1 MKKHFLIKGGIKMAE
16 ISAINNFKKYN
27 SKSGRSSIKNVV
39 REAFRELE
47 KFKNN
52 VNQELTQFNKI
63 LVKDLSVLE
72 RQYYDTEVDSRSRD
86 VISIVSQVQTGNFEA
101 RNGVDLTYMLSLEK
115 WEQYYKENLE
125 FLNDKFGKNAH
136 CVYAV
141 IHFDESTPHMQ
152 SMWTFSEENNQKDEY
167 TVSDINTAK
176 VKSALTSAFLRR
188 NKELGLIAGTDEYKK
203 AFEEFKV
210 QEKPKIIE
218 RQLAKMN
225 KNKSDK
231 KFKFES
237 GTSPFT
243 KDFYRTFNEEFVND
257 FMVTNPSINELK
269 NKVKVFSNEGAEVV
283 VRRTKKVNSSEDLDR
298 TKFAMEKE
306 KKDLENKIGSNDYS
320 KNEFMKYME
329 ILSKREI
336 IDRKKK
342 ISKEDFLN
350 EFKNYETD
358 FKVRKSNKG
367 ITDFKRIFDIKKIIK
382 DKLNQRQNN
391 KNFKKNLKKEIKL
404 FDEIF
409 KNVDFEAINKKI
421 EDYSKAEKVE
431 ELIKNRDNLYFEIK
445 TLETEESNL
454 KSSIN
459 FLEKEK
465 NSKNNEI
472 RNLDEQIWEKKIEAE
487 KPYVVSERRKQE
499 LINEA
504 LNEARKRG
512 NTLMRNIKKDVEKE
526 EAKNNAIKQDI
537 LDKRLQMEPELQ
549 EINNKR
555 RQLNDIYVDLEEKKR
570 RRKAEL
576 EKLAQ
581 PIIQKEVD
589 DLVREHLRYYEV
601 TDKDIL
607 NFKANNKSEYDKLF
621 GEAETRADEKIKGGY
636 IRRKYDAGNK
646 FINQMTNL
654 LHEDSNGK
662 FSLLEIEKTVIAAIE
677 KLPDNTYG
685 WWNDFKINLDIELE
699 NTVRERKAVHNQNK
713 SKSQYHR
720 SR

>member
-1 MKKHFLIKGGIKMAE
+1 MAE
-16 ISAINNFKKYN
+16 ISALNNFKKYN
-27 SKSGRSSIKNVV
+27 SKSGRSNINNVV
-39 REAFRELE
+39 REAFRELG

-52 VNQELTQFNKI
+52 VNQKLTQFNKI

-72 RQYYDTEVDSRSRD
+72 RQYSDTEVDSRSRD
-86 VISIVSQVQTGNFEA
+86 VVSVVSQVQTGNFEA
-101 RNGVDLTYMLSLEK
+101 KNGVDLTYMLSLEK

-125 FLNDKFGKNAH
+125 FLSKKFDKDAR

-167 TVSDINTAK
+167 TVSDVNPAK
-176 VKSALTSAFLRR
+176 VKSALSSAFLRR
-188 NKELGLIAGTDEYKK
+188 NKKLGLTTGTEEYKK

-210 QEKPKIIE
+210 QQKPKIIE
-218 RQLAKMN
+218 RQLAKLN

-231 KFKFES
+231 KFKFEN

-257 FMVTNPSINELK
+257 FMLNNPVVNELK
-269 NKVKVFSNEGAEVV
+269 NKVKVFSNEGVEVV
-283 VRRTKKVNSSEDLDR
+283 VRRTEKVNSSEELDR

-306 KKDLENKIGSNDYS
+306 KKDLESKIGSNDYS
-320 KNEFMKYME
+320 KNEFMKYTE

-336 IDRKKK
+336 IDKKKK

-358 FKVRKSNKG
+358 FKTRKSNKE
-367 ITDFKRIFDIKKIIK
+367 ITDFKRIFNIKKIIK

-404 FDEIF
+404 FDEVF

-421 EDYSKAEKVE
+421 EDYSKGEKVE
-431 ELIKNRDNLYFEIK
+431 ELIKNRENLYFEIK
-445 TLETEESNL
+445 TLETEASNL

-459 FLEKEK
+459 FLEKEQ

-472 RNLDEQIWEKKIEAE
+472 RNLDEQIWEKRTEAE

-512 NTLMRNIKKDVEKE
+512 DTLMRNIKKDVEKE

-537 LDKRLQMEPELQ
+537 LNERLQMERELQ

-555 RQLNDIYVDLEEKKR
+555 RQLNDSYADLEEKKR
-570 RRKAEL
+570 RKKAEL

-621 GEAETRADEKIKGGY
+621 GEAQARADEKIKGAY
-636 IRRKYDAGNK
+636 IRRKHDAGKK
-646 FINQMTNL
+646 FIKQMTNM
-654 LHEDSNGK
+654 LHEYINVK
-662 FSLLEIEKTVIAAIE
+662 LSLLEIEKTVIAAIE
-677 KLPDNTYG
+677 NVPDNTYG
-685 WWNDFKINLDIELE
+685 WWDDFKNNLNIELE
-699 NTVRERKAVHNQNK
+699 NTVRERNAVHNR
-713 SKSQYHR
+713 SKNDFQYDR

>member
-1 MKKHFLIKGGIKMAE
+1 MAE

-27 SKSGRSSIKNVV
+27 SGSGRSSINNVV

-86 VISIVSQVQTGNFEA
+86 VVSVVSQVQTGNFEA

-167 TVSDINTAK
+167 TVSDVNPAK
-176 VKSALTSAFLRR
+176 VKSALSSAFLRR

-257 FMVTNPSINELK
+257 FMVKNPSINELK

-283 VRRTKKVNSSEDLDR
+283 VRRTEKVNSSEDLDR

-306 KKDLENKIGSNDYS
+306 KKDLESKIGSNDYS
-320 KNEFMKYME
+320 KNEFMKYTE

-350 EFKNYETD
+350 EFKNYEID
-358 FKVRKSNKG
+358 FKVRKSNKE
-367 ITDFKRIFDIKKIIK
+367 ITDFKRIFNIKKIIR

-404 FDEIF
+404 FDEVF
-409 KNVDFEAINKKI
+409 KNIDFEAINKKI
-421 EDYSKAEKVE
+421 EDYSKGEKVE
-431 ELIKNRDNLYFEIK
+431 ELIKNRENLYFEIK
-445 TLETEESNL
+445 TLETEASNL

-459 FLEKEK
+459 FLEKEQ

-472 RNLDEQIWEKKIEAE
+472 RNLDEQIWEKKMEAE
-487 KPYVVSERRKQE
+487 KPYVVSERRKQK

-512 NTLMRNIKKDVEKE
+512 DTLMRNIKKDVEKE

-537 LDKRLQMEPELQ
+537 LDKRLQMERELQ

-555 RQLNDIYVDLEEKKR
+555 RQLNDNYANLEEKKR
-570 RRKAEL
+570 RKKAEL

-607 NFKANNKSEYDKLF
+607 NFKANNKFEYDKLF
-621 GEAETRADEKIKGGY
+621 GEAEARADEKIKGAY
-636 IRRKYDAGNK
+636 IRRKHDAGNK
-646 FINQMTNL
+646 FIKQMTNI

-677 KLPDNTYG
+677 NVPDSTYS
-685 WWNDFKINLDIELE
+685 WWNDFKNNLNIELE
-699 NTVRERKAVHNQNK
+699 NTVKDKNVVRNR
-713 SKSQYHR
+713 SSSQYDR
-720 SR
+720 SL

>member
-1 MKKHFLIKGGIKMAE
+1 MAE

-27 SKSGRSSIKNVV
+27 SGSGRSSINNVV
-39 REAFRELE
+39 REVFRELE

-86 VISIVSQVQTGNFEA
+86 VVSVVSQVQTGNFEA

-125 FLNDKFGKNAH
+125 FLNDKFGKNAR

-167 TVSDINTAK
+167 TVSDVNTAK

-257 FMVTNPSINELK
+257 FMVNNAAVNELK
-269 NKVKVFSNEGAEVV
+269 NKVKVFSNEGVEVV
-283 VRRTKKVNSSEDLDR
+283 VRRTEKVNSSEDLDR

-320 KNEFMKYME
+320 KNEFMKYIE

-358 FKVRKSNKG
+358 FKIRKSNKE
-367 ITDFKRIFDIKKIIK
+367 ITDFKRIFNIKKIIR

-404 FDEIF
+404 FDEVF

-421 EDYSKAEKVE
+421 EDYSKGEKVE

-445 TLETEESNL
+445 TLETKASNL

-459 FLEKEK
+459 FLEKEQI
-465 NSKNNEI
+465 NKNNEI
-472 RNLDEQIWEKKIEAE
+472 RNLDEQIWEKKMEAE
-487 KPYVVSERRKQE
+487 KPYVVSERRKEE

-512 NTLMRNIKKDVEKE
+512 DTLMRNIKKDVEKE

-537 LDKRLQMEPELQ
+537 LDKRLQMERELQ

-576 EKLAQ
+576 EKLAH

-621 GEAETRADEKIKGGY
+621 GEAQARADEKVKGAY
-636 IRRKYDAGNK
+636 IRRKHDAGKK
-646 FINQMTNL
+646 FIKQMTDM
-654 LHEDSNGK
+654 LHEDANGK

-677 KLPDNTYG
+677 NVPDNTYG
-685 WWNDFKINLDIELE
+685 WWDDFKNNLNIELE
-699 NTVRERKAVHNQNK
+699 NTVRERNAVHNR
-713 SKSQYHR
+713 SKNDFQYDR

>member
-1 MKKHFLIKGGIKMAE
+1 MAE

-27 SKSGRSSIKNVV
+27 SKSGRNSINNVV

-72 RQYYDTEVDSRSRD
+72 RQYYDTEVNSRSRD
-86 VISIVSQVQTGNFEA
+86 VVSVVSQVQTGNFEA

-125 FLNDKFGKNAH
+125 FLNKKFGKNAR

-141 IHFDESTPHMQ
+141 IHFDESTPHLQ
-152 SMWTFSEENNQKDEY
+152 SMWTFLEENNQKDEY
-167 TVSDINTAK
+167 TVSDVNPAK
-176 VKSALTSAFLRR
+176 VKSALSSAFLRR
-188 NKELGLIAGTDEYKK
+188 NRELGLVAGTDEYKK

-218 RQLAKMN
+218 RQLAKLN

-257 FMVTNPSINELK
+257 FMVNNAAVNELK
-269 NKVKVFSNEGAEVV
+269 NKIKVFSNEGVEVV
-283 VRRTKKVNSSEDLDR
+283 VRRTEKVNSSEELDK
-298 TKFAMEKE
+298 TKFVMEKE
-306 KKDLENKIGSNDYS
+306 KKELENKIGSNDYS

-358 FKVRKSNKG
+358 FKARKSNKG
-367 ITDFKRIFDIKKIIK
+367 ITDFKRIFNIKKIIK

-391 KNFKKNLKKEIKL
+391 KNFKKNLKKEVKL
-404 FDEIF
+404 FDEVF
-409 KNVDFEAINKKI
+409 RDVDFEVINKKI
-421 EDYSKAEKVE
+421 EDYSKGEKVE
-431 ELIKNRDNLYFEIK
+431 ELIKNRENLYFEIK
-445 TLETEESNL
+445 TLETKASNL

-459 FLEKEK
+459 FLEKEQI
-465 NSKNNEI
+465 SKNNEI
-472 RNLDEQIWEKKIEAE
+472 HNLDEQIWKKKMEAE

-512 NTLMRNIKKDVEKE
+512 DTLMRNIKKDVEKE

-537 LDKRLQMEPELQ
+537 LDKRLQMERELQ

-555 RQLNDIYVDLEEKKR
+555 RQLNDNYANLEEKKR
-570 RRKAEL
+570 RKKAEL

-607 NFKANNKSEYDKLF
+607 NFKANNKFEYDKLF
-621 GEAETRADEKIKGGY
+621 GEAEARADEKIKGAY
-636 IRRKYDAGNK
+636 IRRKHDAGNK
-646 FINQMTNL
+646 FIKQMTNI

-677 KLPDNTYG
+677 NVPDSTYS
-685 WWNDFKINLDIELE
+685 WWNDFKNNLNIELE
-699 NTVRERKAVHNQNK
+699 NTVKDKNVVRNR
-713 SKSQYHR
+713 SSSQYDR
-720 SR
+720 SL

>member
-1 MKKHFLIKGGIKMAE
+1 M
-16 ISAINNFKKYN
+16 
-27 SKSGRSSIKNVV
+27 V
-39 REAFRELE
+39 
-47 KFKNN
+47 
-52 VNQELTQFNKI
+52 
-63 LVKDLSVLE
+63 SV
-72 RQYYDTEVDSRSRD
+72 
-86 VISIVSQVQTGNFEA
+86 VSQVQTGNFEA

-125 FLNDKFGKNAH
+125 FLNKKFGKNAR

-141 IHFDESTPHMQ
+141 IHFDESTPHLQ
-152 SMWTFSEENNQKDEY
+152 SMWTFLEENNQKDEY
-167 TVSDINTAK
+167 TVSDVNPAK
-176 VKSALTSAFLRR
+176 VKSALSSAFLRR
-188 NKELGLIAGTDEYKK
+188 NKELGLVAGTDEYKK

-218 RQLAKMN
+218 RQLAKLN

-257 FMVTNPSINELK
+257 FMVNNAAVNELK
-269 NKVKVFSNEGAEVV
+269 NKIKVFSNEGVEVV
-283 VRRTKKVNSSEDLDR
+283 VRRTEKVNSSEELDR
-298 TKFAMEKE
+298 TKFVMEK
-306 KKDLENKIGSNDYS
+306 KKKELENKIGSNDYS

-336 IDRKKK
+336 IDKKKK

-358 FKVRKSNKG
+358 FKVRKSNKE
-367 ITDFKRIFDIKKIIK
+367 ITDFKRIFNIKKIIK
-382 DKLNQRQNN
+382 DKLNQKQNN

-404 FDEIF
+404 FDEVF

-421 EDYSKAEKVE
+421 EDYSKGEKVE
-431 ELIKNRDNLYFEIK
+431 ELIKNRENLYFEIK
-445 TLETEESNL
+445 TLETKTSNL

-459 FLEKEK
+459 FLEKEQI
-465 NSKNNEI
+465 SKNNEI
-472 RNLDEQIWEKKIEAE
+472 RNLDEQILEKKKEAE
-487 KPYVVSERRKQE
+487 KPYLVSERRKQE

-512 NTLMRNIKKDVEKE
+512 DTLMRNIKKDVEKE

-537 LDKRLQMEPELQ
+537 LDKRLQMEREQQEL
-549 EINNKR
+549 NNR
-555 RQLNDIYVDLEEKKR
+555 LRQLNDSYADLEEKKR

-581 PIIQKEVD
+581 PVVQQEVD

-621 GEAETRADEKIKGGY
+621 GEAQARADEKIKRAY

-646 FINQMTNL
+646 FIKQMTKI
-654 LHEDSNGK
+654 LHEDFNGK

-677 KLPDNTYG
+677 NVPDSTYS
-685 WWNDFKINLDIELE
+685 WWNDFKNNLNIELE
-699 NTVRERKAVHNQNK
+699 NTVKDKNVVRNRSN
-713 SKSQYHR
+713 SQYDR
-720 SR
+720 SL

>member
-1 MKKHFLIKGGIKMAE
+1 MAE

-27 SKSGRSSIKNVV
+27 SKSGRSSINNVV

-52 VNQELTQFNKI
+52 VNQKLTQFNKI

-72 RQYYDTEVDSRSRD
+72 QQYYDTEVDSRSRD
-86 VISIVSQVQTGNFEA
+86 VVSVVSQVQTGNFEA

-125 FLNDKFGKNAH
+125 FLNKKFGKNAR

-141 IHFDESTPHMQ
+141 IHFDESTPHLQ
-152 SMWTFSEENNQKDEY
+152 SMWTFLEENNQKDEY
-167 TVSDINTAK
+167 TVSDVNPAK
-176 VKSALTSAFLRR
+176 VKSALSSAFLRR
-188 NKELGLIAGTDEYKK
+188 NKELGLVAGTDEYKK

-218 RQLAKMN
+218 RQLAKLN

-257 FMVTNPSINELK
+257 FMVNNAAVNELK
-269 NKVKVFSNEGAEVV
+269 NKIKVFSNEGVEVV
-283 VRRTKKVNSSEDLDR
+283 VRRTEKVNSSEELDR

-306 KKDLENKIGSNDYS
+306 KKELESKIGSNDYS
-320 KNEFMKYME
+320 KNEFMKYIE

-336 IDRKKK
+336 IDKKKK

-358 FKVRKSNKG
+358 FKVRKSNKE
-367 ITDFKRIFDIKKIIK
+367 ITDFKRIFNIKKIIK
-382 DKLNQRQNN
+382 DKLNQKQNN

-404 FDEIF
+404 FDEVF

-421 EDYSKAEKVE
+421 EDYSKGEKVE
-431 ELIKNRDNLYFEIK
+431 ELIKNRENLYFEIK
-445 TLETEESNL
+445 TLETEASNL

-459 FLEKEK
+459 FLEKEQ

-472 RNLDEQIWEKKIEAE
+472 RNLDEQIWEKKMEAE

-512 NTLMRNIKKDVEKE
+512 DTLMRNIKKDVEKE

-537 LDKRLQMEPELQ
+537 LNKRLQLEQEQQEL
-549 EINNKR
+549 NNR
-555 RQLNDIYVDLEEKKR
+555 LRQLNDSYADLEKKKR
-570 RRKAEL
+570 HRKAEL
-576 EKLAQ
+576 EKLGQ
-581 PIIQKEVD
+581 PIIQKEVN

-621 GEAETRADEKIKGGY
+621 GEAEARADEKIKGAY
-636 IRRKYDAGNK
+636 IRRKHNAGNK
-646 FINQMTNL
+646 FIKQMTNI

-662 FSLLEIEKTVIAAIE
+662 FSLLEIEKAVIAAIE
-677 KLPDNTYG
+677 NVPDNTYG
-685 WWNDFKINLDIELE
+685 WWDDFKNNLNIELE
-699 NTVRERKAVHNQNK
+699 NTIKDRNITRNRTN
-713 SKSQYHR
+713 SQYGR
-720 SR
+720 RL

>member
-1 MKKHFLIKGGIKMAE
+1 MVKMAE
-16 ISAINNFKKYN
+16 ISALNNFKKYN
-27 SKSGRSSIKNVV
+27 SKSGRSNINNVV

-52 VNQELTQFNKI
+52 VNQKLTQFNKI

-72 RQYYDTEVDSRSRD
+72 RQYSDTEVDSRSRD
-86 VISIVSQVQTGNFEA
+86 VVSVVSQVQTGNFEA
-101 RNGVDLTYMLSLEK
+101 KNGVDLTYMLSLEK

-125 FLNDKFGKNAH
+125 FLSKKFDKNTR

-167 TVSDINTAK
+167 TVSDVNPAK
-176 VKSALTSAFLRR
+176 VKSALSSAFLRR
-188 NKELGLIAGTDEYKK
+188 NKKLGLTAGTDEYKK

-210 QEKPKIIE
+210 QQKPKIIE
-218 RQLAKMN
+218 RQLAKLN

-231 KFKFES
+231 KFKFEN

-257 FMVTNPSINELK
+257 FMLNNPVVNELK
-269 NKVKVFSNEGAEVV
+269 NKVKVFSNEGVEVV
-283 VRRTKKVNSSEDLDR
+283 VRRTEKVNSSEELDR

-306 KKDLENKIGSNDYS
+306 KKDLESKIGSNDYS

-336 IDRKKK
+336 IDKKKK

-358 FKVRKSNKG
+358 FKTRKSNKE
-367 ITDFKRIFDIKKIIK
+367 ITDFKRIFNIKKIIK

-421 EDYSKAEKVE
+421 EDYSKGEKIE
-431 ELIKNRDNLYFEIK
+431 ELIKNRENLYFEIK

-459 FLEKEK
+459 FLEKEQ

-472 RNLDEQIWEKKIEAE
+472 RNLDEQIWEKKMEAE

-512 NTLMRNIKKDVEKE
+512 DTLMRNIKRDVEKE
-526 EAKNNAIKQDI
+526 ETKNNAIKQDI
-537 LDKRLQMEPELQ
+537 LDKRLQMERELQ

-555 RQLNDIYVDLEEKKR
+555 RQLNDSYADLEEKKR

-621 GEAETRADEKIKGGY
+621 GETQARADEKIKGAY
-636 IRRKYDAGNK
+636 IRRKHDAGKK
-646 FINQMTNL
+646 FIKQMTNM
-654 LHEDSNGK
+654 LHEDTNVK
-662 FSLLEIEKTVIAAIE
+662 LSLLEIEKTVIAAIE
-677 KLPDNTYG
+677 NVPNSTYS
-685 WWNDFKINLDIELE
+685 WWNDFKNNLNIELE
-699 NTVRERKAVHNQNK
+699 NTVKDKNVVRNR
-713 SKSQYHR
+713 SSSQYDR
-720 SR
+720 S

>member
-1 MKKHFLIKGGIKMAE
+1 MAE

-27 SKSGRSSIKNVV
+27 SGSGRSSINNVV

-52 VNQELTQFNKI
+52 VNQDLTQFNKI
-63 LVKDLSVLE
+63 LVKDLSILE
-72 RQYYDTEVDSRSRD
+72 QQYFDTEVDSRSKD
-86 VISIVSQVQTGNFEA
+86 VVSVVSQVQTGNFEA
-101 RNGVDLTYMLSLEK
+101 RNGVDLTYMISLEK

-125 FLNDKFGKNAH
+125 FLNKKFGKNVH
-136 CVYAV
+136 CAYAI

-152 SMWTFSEENNQKDEY
+152 SMWTFSEKNNQKDEY
-167 TVSDINTAK
+167 TINDVNPAK
-176 VKSALTSAFLRR
+176 VKSALSSAFLRR
-188 NKELGLIAGTDEYKK
+188 NKELGLAAGTDEYKK

-218 RQLAKMN
+218 RQLAKLN

-257 FMVTNPSINELK
+257 FMVNNAAVNELK
-269 NKVKVFSNEGAEVV
+269 NKVKIFSNEGVEVV
-283 VRRTKKVNSSEDLDR
+283 VRRTEKVNSSEDLDR

-306 KKDLENKIGSNDYS
+306 KKELESKIGSNDYS
-320 KNEFMKYME
+320 KNEFMKYTE

-336 IDRKKK
+336 IDKKKK

-358 FKVRKSNKG
+358 FKVRKSNKE
-367 ITDFKRIFDIKKIIK
+367 ITDFKRIFNIKKIIK
-382 DKLNQRQNN
+382 DKLSQRQNN
-391 KNFKKNLKKEIKL
+391 KNFKKNLKKEVKL
-404 FDEIF
+404 FDEVF
-409 KNVDFEAINKKI
+409 KGVDFEAINKKI
-421 EDYSKAEKVE
+421 EDYSKGEKVE
-431 ELIKNRDNLYFEIK
+431 ELIKNRENLYFEIK
-445 TLETEESNL
+445 TLETETSNL

-459 FLEKEK
+459 FLKKEQI
-465 NSKNNEI
+465 SKNNEI
-472 RNLDEQIWEKKIEAE
+472 RNLDEQIWEKKMEAE

-499 LINEA
+499 LVNEA

-512 NTLMRNIKKDVEKE
+512 DTLMRNIMKDVKKEK
-526 EAKNNAIKQDI
+526 AKNNALKQDI
-537 LDKRLQMEPELQ
+537 LNKRLQLEREQQEL
-549 EINNKR
+549 NNR
-555 RQLNDIYVDLEEKKR
+555 LRQLNDSYADLEEKKR

-581 PIIQKEVD
+581 PAIQKEVN

-607 NFKANNKSEYDKLF
+607 NFKAKNKSEYDKLF
-621 GEAETRADEKIKGGY
+621 GEAEARADEKIKGGY

-662 FSLLEIEKTVIAAIE
+662 FSLLEIEKTVIVAIE
-677 KLPDNTYG
+677 KVPDNTYG
-685 WWNDFKINLDIELE
+685 WWDDFKNNLNIELE
-699 NTVRERKAVHNQNK
+699 NTVKDRNVVRNR
-713 SKSQYHR
+713 SSSQYDR
-720 SR
+720 SL

>member
-1 MKKHFLIKGGIKMAE
+1 MAE

-27 SKSGRSSIKNVV
+27 SGSGGSSINNVV
-39 REAFRELE
+39 KEAFRELE

-86 VISIVSQVQTGNFEA
+86 VVSVVSQVQTGNFEA

-125 FLNDKFGKNAH
+125 FLNDKFGKNAR

-167 TVSDINTAK
+167 TVSDVNTAK

-218 RQLAKMN
+218 RQLAKLN

-257 FMVTNPSINELK
+257 FMVKNPSINELK
-269 NKVKVFSNEGAEVV
+269 NKVKVFSNEDAEVV
-283 VRRTKKVNSSEDLDR
+283 VRRTEKVNSSEDLDR

-306 KKDLENKIGSNDYS
+306 KKDLENKIGNNDYS

-336 IDRKKK
+336 IDKKKK

-358 FKVRKSNKG
+358 FKVRKGNQE
-367 ITDFKRIFDIKKIIK
+367 ITDFKRIFNIKKIIK

-404 FDEIF
+404 FDEVF

-421 EDYSKAEKVE
+421 EDYSKGEKVE
-431 ELIKNRDNLYFEIK
+431 ELIKNRENLYFEIK
-445 TLETEESNL
+445 ALETKTSNL

-459 FLEKEK
+459 FLEKEQI
-465 NSKNNEI
+465 SKNNEI
-472 RNLDEQIWEKKIEAE
+472 RNLDEQISEKKKEAE
-487 KPYVVSERRKQE
+487 KPYLVSERRKQE

-512 NTLMRNIKKDVEKE
+512 DTLMRNIKKDVEKE

-537 LDKRLQMEPELQ
+537 LDKRLQMEREQQEL
-549 EINNKR
+549 NNR
-555 RQLNDIYVDLEEKKR
+555 LRQLNESYADLEEKKR

-581 PIIQKEVD
+581 PVVQKEVD

-607 NFKANNKSEYDKLF
+607 NFKA
-621 GEAETRADEKIKGGY
+621 
-636 IRRKYDAGNK
+636 
-646 FINQMTNL
+646 
-654 LHEDSNGK
+654 
-662 FSLLEIEKTVIAAIE
+662 
-677 KLPDNTYG
+677 
-685 WWNDFKINLDIELE
+685 
-699 NTVRERKAVHNQNK
+699 
-713 SKSQYHR
+713 
-720 SR
+720 

>member
-1 MKKHFLIKGGIKMAE
+1 MAE

-27 SKSGRSSIKNVV
+27 SKSGRSSINNVV
-39 REAFRELE
+39 KEAFRELE

-72 RQYYDTEVDSRSRD
+72 QQYYDTEVDSRSRD
-86 VISIVSQVQTGNFEA
+86 VVSVVSQVQTGNFEA

-125 FLNDKFGKNAH
+125 FLNKKFGKNAR

-141 IHFDESTPHMQ
+141 IHFDESTPHLQ

-167 TVSDINTAK
+167 TVSDVNPAK
-176 VKSALTSAFLRR
+176 VKSALSSAFLRR
-188 NKELGLIAGTDEYKK
+188 NKELGLVAGTDEYKK

-237 GTSPFT
+237 GTSQFT

-257 FMVTNPSINELK
+257 FMVKNPSINELK

-283 VRRTKKVNSSEDLDR
+283 VRRTEKLNSSEDLDR
-298 TKFAMEKE
+298 TKFVMEKE

-336 IDRKKK
+336 IDKKKK

-358 FKVRKSNKG
+358 FKVRKSNKE
-367 ITDFKRIFDIKKIIK
+367 ITDFKRIFNIKKIIK

-404 FDEIF
+404 FDEVF

-421 EDYSKAEKVE
+421 EDYSKGEKVE
-431 ELIKNRDNLYFEIK
+431 ELIKNRENLYFEIK
-445 TLETEESNL
+445 TLETKTSNL

-459 FLEKEK
+459 FLEKEQI
-465 NSKNNEI
+465 SKNNEI
-472 RNLDEQIWEKKIEAE
+472 RNLDEQISEKKKEAE
-487 KPYVVSERRKQE
+487 KPYLVSEMRKQE

-512 NTLMRNIKKDVEKE
+512 DTLMRNIKKDIEKE

-537 LDKRLQMEPELQ
+537 LDKRLQMEREQQEL
-549 EINNKR
+549 NNSL
-555 RQLNDIYVDLEEKKR
+555 RQLNESYADLEEKKR

-581 PIIQKEVD
+581 PVVQKEVD
-589 DLVREHLRYYEV
+589 NLVREHLRYYEV

-621 GEAETRADEKIKGGY
+621 GEAQARADEKIKGAY
-636 IRRKYDAGNK
+636 IRRKHDAGNK
-646 FINQMTNL
+646 FIKQMTNI

-677 KLPDNTYG
+677 NVPNSTYS
-685 WWNDFKINLDIELE
+685 WWNDFKNNLNIELE
-699 NTVRERKAVHNQNK
+699 KTVKDKNVVRNR
-713 SKSQYHR
+713 SSSQYDR
-720 SR
+720 SL

>member
-27 SKSGRSSIKNVV
+27 FKSGRSSINNVV

-86 VISIVSQVQTGNFEA
+86 VVSVVSQVQTGNFEA

-125 FLNDKFGKNAH
+125 FLNKKFCKNAR

-141 IHFDESTPHMQ
+141 IHFDESTPHLQ

-167 TVSDINTAK
+167 TVSDVNTAK

-231 KFKFES
+231 KFKFEN
-237 GTSPFT
+237 GTSPFS

-257 FMVTNPSINELK
+257 FMVKNPSINELK
-269 NKVKVFSNEGAEVV
+269 NKVKVFSNEGAEIV
-283 VRRTKKVNSSEDLDR
+283 VRRTEKVNSSEDLDR

-320 KNEFMKYME
+320 KNKFMKYME

-358 FKVRKSNKG
+358 FKVRKSNKE
-367 ITDFKRIFDIKKIIK
+367 ITDFKRIFNIKKIIK

-404 FDEIF
+404 FDEVF

-421 EDYSKAEKVE
+421 EDYSKGEKVE
-431 ELIKNRDNLYFEIK
+431 ELIKNRENLYFEIK
-445 TLETEESNL
+445 TLETKTSNL

-459 FLEKEK
+459 FLEKEQ

-472 RNLDEQIWEKKIEAE
+472 RNLDEQIREKKIEAE
-487 KPYVVSERRKQE
+487 KPYVVSEIRKQE

-512 NTLMRNIKKDVEKE
+512 DTLMRNIKKDVEKE

-537 LDKRLQMEPELQ
+537 LDKRLQMEREQQELS
-549 EINNKR
+549 NR
-555 RQLNDIYVDLEEKKR
+555 LRQLNDSYADLEEKKR
-570 RRKAEL
+570 RRKSEL

-581 PIIQKEVD
+581 PVVQKEVD
-589 DLVREHLRYYEV
+589 DLVREYLRYYEV

-607 NFKANNKSEYDKLF
+607 NFKANNKFEYDKLF
-621 GEAETRADEKIKGGY
+621 GEAEARAYEKIKGVY
-636 IRRKYDAGNK
+636 IRRKHDAGNK
-646 FINQMTNL
+646 FIKQMTNI

-677 KLPDNTYG
+677 NVPDSSYS
-685 WWNDFKINLDIELE
+685 WWNDFKNNLNIELE
-699 NTVRERKAVHNQNK
+699 NTVKDRNITRNRTN
-713 SKSQYHR
+713 SQYGR
-720 SR
+720 RL

>member
-1 MKKHFLIKGGIKMAE
+1 MAE
-16 ISAINNFKKYN
+16 ISALNNFKKYN
-27 SKSGRSSIKNVV
+27 SKSGRSNINNVV

-52 VNQELTQFNKI
+52 VNQKLTQFNKI

-72 RQYYDTEVDSRSRD
+72 RQYSDTEVDSRSRD
-86 VISIVSQVQTGNFEA
+86 VISVVSQVQTGNFEA
-101 RNGVDLTYMLSLEK
+101 KNGVDLTYMLSLEK

-125 FLNDKFGKNAH
+125 FLSKKFDKNAR

-152 SMWTFSEENNQKDEY
+152 SMWTFSEENNQKDEH
-167 TVSDINTAK
+167 TVSDVNPAK
-176 VKSALTSAFLRR
+176 VKSALSSAFLRR
-188 NKELGLIAGTDEYKK
+188 NKELGLTAGTDEYKK

-210 QEKPKIIE
+210 QQKPKIIE
-218 RQLAKMN
+218 RQLAKLN

-231 KFKFES
+231 KFKFEN

-243 KDFYRTFNEEFVND
+243 KDFYRTFNEEFVNY
-257 FMVTNPSINELK
+257 FMLNNPVVNELK
-269 NKVKVFSNEGAEVV
+269 NKVKVFSNEGVEVV
-283 VRRTKKVNSSEDLDR
+283 VRRTEKVNSSEELDR

-306 KKDLENKIGSNDYS
+306 KKDLESKIGSNDYS

-336 IDRKKK
+336 IDKKKK

-358 FKVRKSNKG
+358 FKTRKSNKE
-367 ITDFKRIFDIKKIIK
+367 ITDFKRIFNIKKIIK

-421 EDYSKAEKVE
+421 EDYSKGEKVE
-431 ELIKNRDNLYFEIK
+431 ELIKNRENLYFEIK
-445 TLETEESNL
+445 TLETEASNL

-459 FLEKEK
+459 FLEKEQ

-472 RNLDEQIWEKKIEAE
+472 RNLDEQIWEKRTEAE

-512 NTLMRNIKKDVEKE
+512 ETLMRNIMKDVEKE
-526 EAKNNAIKQDI
+526 KSKNNFLKQDI
-537 LDKRLQMEPELQ
+537 L
-549 EINNKR
+549 NKR
-555 RQLNDIYVDLEEKKR
+555 IQLEQEQQELNNRLRQLNDSYADLEKKKR
-570 RRKAEL
+570 HRKAEL
-576 EKLAQ
+576 EKLGQ
-581 PIIQKEVD
+581 PIIQKEVN

-621 GEAETRADEKIKGGY
+621 EEAEAKAYEKIKEAY
-636 IRRKYDAGNK
+636 IRRKHDAGNK
-646 FINQMTNL
+646 FIKQMTNI

-662 FSLLEIEKTVIAAIE
+662 FSILEIEKTVIAAIE
-677 KLPDNTYG
+677 NVPDSTYS
-685 WWNDFKINLDIELE
+685 WWNDFKNNLNIELKK
-699 NTVRERKAVHNQNK
+699 TVKDKNVVRNR
-713 SKSQYHR
+713 SSSQYDR
-720 SR
+720 SL

>member
-1 MKKHFLIKGGIKMAE
+1 MAE

-27 SKSGRSSIKNVV
+27 SGSGRSSINNVV

-86 VISIVSQVQTGNFEA
+86 VVSVVSQVQTGNFEA

-125 FLNDKFGKNAH
+125 FLSKKFGKNAR

-152 SMWTFSEENNQKDEY
+152 SMWTFSEENNKKDEY
-167 TVSDINTAK
+167 TVSDVNPAK
-176 VKSALTSAFLRR
+176 VKSALSSAFLRR
-188 NKELGLIAGTDEYKK
+188 NKELGLVAGTDEYKK

-218 RQLAKMN
+218 RQLAKLN

-257 FMVTNPSINELK
+257 FMVNNAAVNELK
-269 NKVKVFSNEGAEVV
+269 NKVKVFSNEDVEVV
-283 VRRTKKVNSSEDLDR
+283 VKRTEKINSSEDLDR

-306 KKDLENKIGSNDYS
+306 KKDLESKIGSNAYS

-358 FKVRKSNKG
+358 FKLRKSNQG
-367 ITDFKRIFDIKKIIK
+367 ITDFKRIFNIKKIIR

-404 FDEIF
+404 FDEVF

-421 EDYSKAEKVE
+421 EDYSKGEKVE
-431 ELIKNRDNLYFEIK
+431 ELIKNRENLYFEIK
-445 TLETEESNL
+445 TLETKASNL

-459 FLEKEK
+459 FLEKEQI
-465 NSKNNEI
+465 SKNNEI
-472 RNLDEQIWEKKIEAE
+472 RNLDDQIWEKKIEAE

-512 NTLMRNIKKDVEKE
+512 DTLMRNIKKDVEKE

-537 LDKRLQMEPELQ
+537 LDKRLQMERELQ

-555 RQLNDIYVDLEEKKR
+555 RQLNDSYADLEEKKR
-570 RRKAEL
+570 RKKAEL

-607 NFKANNKSEYDKLF
+607 NFKANNRTEYDKLF
-621 GEAETRADEKIKGGY
+621 GEAQARSDEKIKGAY
-636 IRRKYDAGNK
+636 IRRKHDAGNK
-646 FINQMTNL
+646 FIKQMTNM
-654 LHEDSNGK
+654 LHEDANGK

-677 KLPDNTYG
+677 NVPDSTYS
-685 WWNDFKINLDIELE
+685 WWNDFKNNLNIELE
-699 NTVRERKAVHNQNK
+699 NTVKDKNVVRN
-713 SKSQYHR
+713 R
-720 SR
+720 SSS

>member
-1 MKKHFLIKGGIKMAE
+1 MAE
-16 ISAINNFKKYN
+16 ISALNNFKKYN
-27 SKSGRSSIKNVV
+27 SKSGRSNINNVV

-52 VNQELTQFNKI
+52 VNQKLTQFNKI

-72 RQYYDTEVDSRSRD
+72 RQYSDTEVDSRSRD
-86 VISIVSQVQTGNFEA
+86 VVSVVSQVQTGNFEA
-101 RNGVDLTYMLSLEK
+101 KNGVDLTYMLSLEK

-125 FLNDKFGKNAH
+125 FLSKKFDKNAR

-167 TVSDINTAK
+167 TVSDVNPAK
-176 VKSALTSAFLRR
+176 VKSALSSAFLRR
-188 NKELGLIAGTDEYKK
+188 NKELGLTAGTDEYKK

-210 QEKPKIIE
+210 QQKPKIIE
-218 RQLAKMN
+218 RQLAKLN

-231 KFKFES
+231 KFKFEN

-257 FMVTNPSINELK
+257 FMLNNPVVNELK
-269 NKVKVFSNEGAEVV
+269 NKVKVFSNEGVEVV
-283 VRRTKKVNSSEDLDR
+283 VRRTEKVNSSEELDR

-306 KKDLENKIGSNDYS
+306 KKDLESKIGSNDYS
-320 KNEFMKYME
+320 KNEFMKYTE

-358 FKVRKSNKG
+358 FKTRKSNKE
-367 ITDFKRIFDIKKIIK
+367 ITDFKRIFNIKKIIK
-382 DKLNQRQNN
+382 DKLNQRHNN

-421 EDYSKAEKVE
+421 EDYSKGEKVE
-431 ELIKNRDNLYFEIK
+431 ELIKNRENLYFEIK
-445 TLETEESNL
+445 TLETEASNL

-459 FLEKEK
+459 FLEKEQ

-472 RNLDEQIWEKKIEAE
+472 RNLDEQIWEKRTEAE

-512 NTLMRNIKKDVEKE
+512 ETLMRNIMKDVEKE
-526 EAKNNAIKQDI
+526 KSKNNSLKQDI
-537 LDKRLQMEPELQ
+537 LNKRLQLEQEQQEL
-549 EINNKR
+549 NNR
-555 RQLNDIYVDLEEKKR
+555 LRQLNDSYADLEKKKR
-570 RRKAEL
+570 HRKAEL
-576 EKLAQ
+576 EKLGQ
-581 PIIQKEVD
+581 PIIQKEVN

-621 GEAETRADEKIKGGY
+621 GEAEARADEKIKGAY
-636 IRRKYDAGNK
+636 IRRKHNAGNK
-646 FINQMTNL
+646 FIKQMTNL
-654 LHEDSNGK
+654 LHKDSNGK
-662 FSLLEIEKTVIAAIE
+662 FSLLEIEKIVIAAIE
-677 KLPDNTYG
+677 KMPDNTYG
-685 WWNDFKINLDIELE
+685 WWNDFKNNLNIEME
-699 NTVRERKAVHNQNK
+699 KTVKDNNVVRNR
-713 SKSQYHR
+713 SSSQYDR
-720 SR
+720 SL

>member
-1 MKKHFLIKGGIKMAE
+1 MAE

-27 SKSGRSSIKNVV
+27 SKSGRSSINNVV

-52 VNQELTQFNKI
+52 VNQELTKFNKI

-86 VISIVSQVQTGNFEA
+86 VVSVVSQVQTGNFEA

-115 WEQYYKENLE
+115 WEQYYKENFE
-125 FLNDKFGKNAH
+125 FLSKKFDKNAR

-167 TVSDINTAK
+167 TVSDVNPAK
-176 VKSALTSAFLRR
+176 VKSALSSAFLRR
-188 NKELGLIAGTDEYKK
+188 NKKLGLTAGTDEYKK

-210 QEKPKIIE
+210 QQKPKIIE
-218 RQLAKMN
+218 RQLAKLN

-231 KFKFES
+231 KFKFEN

-257 FMVTNPSINELK
+257 FMLNNPVVNELK
-269 NKVKVFSNEGAEVV
+269 NKVKVFSNEGVEVV
-283 VRRTKKVNSSEDLDR
+283 VRRTEKVNSSEDLDR
-298 TKFAMEKE
+298 TKFTMEKE
-306 KKDLENKIGSNDYS
+306 KKDLESKIGSNDYS
-320 KNEFMKYME
+320 KNEFMKYIE

-342 ISKEDFLN
+342 ISKKDFLN

-358 FKVRKSNKG
+358 FKVRKSNKE
-367 ITDFKRIFDIKKIIK
+367 ITDFKRIFNIKKIIR

-404 FDEIF
+404 FDEVF
-409 KNVDFEAINKKI
+409 KNVDFEVINKKI
-421 EDYSKAEKVE
+421 EDYSKGEKVE
-431 ELIKNRDNLYFEIK
+431 ELIKNRENLYFEIK
-445 TLETEESNL
+445 TLETKASNL

-459 FLEKEK
+459 FLETEQI
-465 NSKNNEI
+465 SKNNEI
-472 RNLDEQIWEKKIEAE
+472 RNLDEQIREKKIEAE
-487 KPYVVSERRKQE
+487 KPYVVSEIRKQE

-512 NTLMRNIKKDVEKE
+512 DTLMRNIKKDVEKE

-537 LDKRLQMEPELQ
+537 LDKKLQMEREQQEL
-549 EINNKR
+549 NNR
-555 RQLNDIYVDLEEKKR
+555 LRQLNDSYADLEEKKR

-581 PIIQKEVD
+581 PVVQKEVD
-589 DLVREHLRYYEV
+589 NLVREHLRYYEV

-607 NFKANNKSEYDKLF
+607 NFKSNNKFEYDKLF
-621 GEAETRADEKIKGGY
+621 GEAEAKAYEKIKEAY
-636 IRRKYDAGNK
+636 IRRKHDAGNK
-646 FINQMTNL
+646 FIKQMTNI

-662 FSLLEIEKTVIAAIE
+662 FSILEIEKTVIAAIE
-677 KLPDNTYG
+677 NVPDSTYS
-685 WWNDFKINLDIELE
+685 WWNDFKNNLNIELKK
-699 NTVRERKAVHNQNK
+699 TVKDKNVVRNR
-713 SKSQYHR
+713 SSSQYDR
-720 SR
+720 SL

>member
-27 SKSGRSSIKNVV
+27 SKSGRSSINNVV

-52 VNQELTQFNKI
+52 VNQKLTQFNKI

-72 RQYYDTEVDSRSRD
+72 QQYYDTEVDSRSRD
-86 VISIVSQVQTGNFEA
+86 VVSVVSQVQTGNFEA

-115 WEQYYKENLE
+115 WEQYYKENFE
-125 FLNDKFGKNAH
+125 FLNKKFGKNAR

-141 IHFDESTPHMQ
+141 IHFDESTPHLQ
-152 SMWTFSEENNQKDEY
+152 SMWTFSEKNNQKDEY
-167 TVSDINTAK
+167 AVSDVNPAK
-176 VKSALTSAFLRR
+176 VKSALSSAFLRR

-203 AFEEFKV
+203 AFEKFKV

-257 FMVTNPSINELK
+257 FMVNNAAVNELK
-269 NKVKVFSNEGAEVV
+269 NKIKVFSNEGVEVV
-283 VRRTKKVNSSEDLDR
+283 VRRTEKVNSSEELDR
-298 TKFAMEKE
+298 TKFVMEK
-306 KKDLENKIGSNDYS
+306 KKKELENKIGSNDYS

-336 IDRKKK
+336 IDKKKK

-358 FKVRKSNKG
+358 FKVRKSNKE
-367 ITDFKRIFDIKKIIK
+367 ITDFKRIFNIKKIIR

-404 FDEIF
+404 FDEVF

-421 EDYSKAEKVE
+421 EDYSKGEKVE
-431 ELIKNRDNLYFEIK
+431 ELIKNRENLYFEIK
-445 TLETEESNL
+445 TLETKASNL

-459 FLEKEK
+459 FLEKEQI
-465 NSKNNEI
+465 SKNNEI
-472 RNLDEQIWEKKIEAE
+472 RNLDEQILEKKKEAE
-487 KPYVVSERRKQE
+487 KPYLVSERRKQE

-512 NTLMRNIKKDVEKE
+512 DTLMRNIKKDVEKE

-537 LDKRLQMEPELQ
+537 LDKRLQMEREQQEL
-549 EINNKR
+549 NNR
-555 RQLNDIYVDLEEKKR
+555 LRQLNDSYADLEEKKR

-581 PIIQKEVD
+581 PVVQQEVD

-621 GEAETRADEKIKGGY
+621 GEAQARADEKIKGAY

-646 FINQMTNL
+646 FIKQMTKI
-654 LHEDSNGK
+654 LHEDFNGK

-677 KLPDNTYG
+677 NVPDSTYS
-685 WWNDFKINLDIELE
+685 WWNDFKNNLNIELE
-699 NTVRERKAVHNQNK
+699 NTVKDKNVVRNRSN
-713 SKSQYHR
+713 SQYDR
-720 SR
+720 SL

>member
-1 MKKHFLIKGGIKMAE
+1 MVKMAE
-16 ISAINNFKKYN
+16 ISALNNFKKYN
-27 SKSGRSSIKNVV
+27 SKSGRSNINNVV

-52 VNQELTQFNKI
+52 VNQKLTQFNKI

-72 RQYYDTEVDSRSRD
+72 RQYSDTEVDSRSRD
-86 VISIVSQVQTGNFEA
+86 VVSVVSQVQTGNFEA
-101 RNGVDLTYMLSLEK
+101 KNGVDLTYMLSLEK

-125 FLNDKFGKNAH
+125 FLSKKFDKNTR

-167 TVSDINTAK
+167 TVSDVNPAK
-176 VKSALTSAFLRR
+176 VKSALSSAFLRR
-188 NKELGLIAGTDEYKK
+188 NKKLGLTAGTDEYKK

-210 QEKPKIIE
+210 QQKPKIIE
-218 RQLAKMN
+218 RQLAKLN

-231 KFKFES
+231 KFKFEN
-237 GTSPFT
+237 GTSPFA

-257 FMVTNPSINELK
+257 FMLNNPVVNELK
-269 NKVKVFSNEGAEVV
+269 NKVKVFSNEGVEVV
-283 VRRTKKVNSSEDLDR
+283 VRRTEKVNSSEDLDR
-298 TKFAMEKE
+298 TKFTMEKE
-306 KKDLENKIGSNDYS
+306 KKDLESKIGSNDYS
-320 KNEFMKYME
+320 KNEFMKYIE

-342 ISKEDFLN
+342 ISKKDFLN

-358 FKVRKSNKG
+358 FKVRKSNKE
-367 ITDFKRIFDIKKIIK
+367 ITDFKRIFNIKKIIR

-404 FDEIF
+404 FDEVF
-409 KNVDFEAINKKI
+409 KNVDFEVINKKI
-421 EDYSKAEKVE
+421 EDYSKGEKVE
-431 ELIKNRDNLYFEIK
+431 ELIKNRENLYFEIK
-445 TLETEESNL
+445 TLETKASNL

-459 FLEKEK
+459 FLETEQI
-465 NSKNNEI
+465 SKNNEI
-472 RNLDEQIWEKKIEAE
+472 RNLDEQIREKKIEAE
-487 KPYVVSERRKQE
+487 KPYVVSEIRKQE

-512 NTLMRNIKKDVEKE
+512 DTLMRNIKKDVEKE

-537 LDKRLQMEPELQ
+537 LDKKLQMEREQQEL
-549 EINNKR
+549 NNR
-555 RQLNDIYVDLEEKKR
+555 LRQLNDSYADLEEKKR

-581 PIIQKEVD
+581 PVVQKEVD
-589 DLVREHLRYYEV
+589 NLVREHLRYYEV

-621 GEAETRADEKIKGGY
+621 GEAEARADEKIKGAY
-636 IRRKYDAGNK
+636 IRRKHNAGNK
-646 FINQMTNL
+646 FIKQMTNL
-654 LHEDSNGK
+654 LHKDSNGK

-677 KLPDNTYG
+677 NVPDNTYS
-685 WWNDFKINLDIELE
+685 WWNDFKNNLNIELE
-699 NTVRERKAVHNQNK
+699 KTVKDKNVVRNR
-713 SKSQYHR
+713 SSSQYDR
-720 SR
+720 NL

>member
-1 MKKHFLIKGGIKMAE
+1 MAE
-16 ISAINNFKKYN
+16 ISALNNFKKYN
-27 SKSGRSSIKNVV
+27 SKSGRSNINNVV

-52 VNQELTQFNKI
+52 VNQKLTQFNKI

-72 RQYYDTEVDSRSRD
+72 RQYSDTEVDSRSRD
-86 VISIVSQVQTGNFEA
+86 VVSVVSQEQTGNFEA
-101 RNGVDLTYMLSLEK
+101 KNGVDLTYMLSLEK

-125 FLNDKFGKNAH
+125 FLSKKFDKNAR
-136 CVYAV
+136 CIYAV

-167 TVSDINTAK
+167 TVSDVNPAK
-176 VKSALTSAFLRR
+176 VKSALSSAFLRR

-218 RQLAKMN
+218 KQLAKLN

-231 KFKFES
+231 KFKFEN

-257 FMVTNPSINELK
+257 FMLNNPVVNELK
-269 NKVKVFSNEGAEVV
+269 NKVKVFSNEGVEVV
-283 VRRTKKVNSSEDLDR
+283 VRRTEKVNSYEELDR

-306 KKDLENKIGSNDYS
+306 KKDLESKIGSNDYS
-320 KNEFMKYME
+320 KNEFMKYTE

-336 IDRKKK
+336 IDKKKK

-358 FKVRKSNKG
+358 FKVRKSNKE
-367 ITDFKRIFDIKKIIK
+367 IADFKRIFNIKKIIR

-421 EDYSKAEKVE
+421 EDYSKGEKVE
-431 ELIKNRDNLYFEIK
+431 ELIKNRENLYFEIK
-445 TLETEESNL
+445 TLETEASNL

-459 FLEKEK
+459 FLEKEQ

-472 RNLDEQIWEKKIEAE
+472 RNLDKQIWEKKIEVE

-512 NTLMRNIKKDVEKE
+512 ETLMRNIMKDVEKE
-526 EAKNNAIKQDI
+526 KSKNNSLKQDI
-537 LDKRLQMEPELQ
+537 LNKRLQLEQEQQEL
-549 EINNKR
+549 NNR
-555 RQLNDIYVDLEEKKR
+555 LRQLNDSYADLEKKKR
-570 RRKAEL
+570 HRKAEL
-576 EKLAQ
+576 EKLGQ
-581 PIIQKEVD
+581 PIIQKEVN

-621 GEAETRADEKIKGGY
+621 GEAEARADEKIKGAY
-636 IRRKYDAGNK
+636 IRRKHNAGNK
-646 FINQMTNL
+646 FIKQMTNI

-677 KLPDNTYG
+677 NVPDNTYG
-685 WWNDFKINLDIELE
+685 WWDNFKNNLNIELE
-699 NTVRERKAVHNQNK
+699 NTVKDRNITRNRTN
-713 SKSQYHR
+713 SQYGR
-720 SR
+720 RL

>member
-1 MKKHFLIKGGIKMAE
+1 MAE

-27 SKSGRSSIKNVV
+27 SKSGRSSINNVV

-52 VNQELTQFNKI
+52 VNQKLTQFNKI

-72 RQYYDTEVDSRSRD
+72 QQYYDTEVDSRSRD
-86 VISIVSQVQTGNFEA
+86 VVSVVSQVQTGNFEA

-125 FLNDKFGKNAH
+125 FLNKKFGKNAR

-141 IHFDESTPHMQ
+141 IHFDESTPHLQ

-167 TVSDINTAK
+167 TVSDVNPAK
-176 VKSALTSAFLRR
+176 VKSALSSAFLRR
-188 NKELGLIAGTDEYKK
+188 NKELGLVAGTDEYKK

-218 RQLAKMN
+218 RQLAKLN

-257 FMVTNPSINELK
+257 FMVNNAAVNELK
-269 NKVKVFSNEGAEVV
+269 NKIKVFSNEGVEVV
-283 VRRTKKVNSSEDLDR
+283 VRRTEKVNSSEELDR
-298 TKFAMEKE
+298 TKFVMEK
-306 KKDLENKIGSNDYS
+306 KKKELENKIGSNDYS

-336 IDRKKK
+336 IDKKKK

-358 FKVRKSNKG
+358 FKVRKSNKE
-367 ITDFKRIFDIKKIIK
+367 ITDFKRIFNIKKIIK

-404 FDEIF
+404 FDEVF

-421 EDYSKAEKVE
+421 EDYSKGEKVE
-431 ELIKNRDNLYFEIK
+431 ELIKNRENLYFEIK
-445 TLETEESNL
+445 TLETKTSNL

-459 FLEKEK
+459 FLEKEQI
-465 NSKNNEI
+465 SKNNEI
-472 RNLDEQIWEKKIEAE
+472 RNLDEQISEKKKEAE
-487 KPYVVSERRKQE
+487 KPYLVSERRKQE

-512 NTLMRNIKKDVEKE
+512 DTLMRNIKKDVEKE

-537 LDKRLQMEPELQ
+537 LDKRLQMEREQQEL
-549 EINNKR
+549 NNR
-555 RQLNDIYVDLEEKKR
+555 LRQLNDSYADLEEKKR
-570 RRKAEL
+570 RRKSEL

-581 PIIQKEVD
+581 PVVQKEVD

-621 GEAETRADEKIKGGY
+621 GEAQARADEKIKRAY
-636 IRRKYDAGNK
+636 IRRKYDASNK
-646 FINQMTNL
+646 FIKQMTKI
-654 LHEDSNGK
+654 LHEDFNGK

-677 KLPDNTYG
+677 NVPDSTYS
-685 WWNDFKINLDIELE
+685 WWNDFKNNLNIELE
-699 NTVRERKAVHNQNK
+699 KTVKDKNVVRNR
-713 SKSQYHR
+713 SSSQYDR
-720 SR
+720 SL

>member
-1 MKKHFLIKGGIKMAE
+1 MAE

-27 SKSGRSSIKNVV
+27 SGSGRSSINNVV
-39 REAFRELE
+39 REVFRELE

-86 VISIVSQVQTGNFEA
+86 VVSVVSQVQTGNFEA

-125 FLNDKFGKNAH
+125 FLNDKFGKNAR

-167 TVSDINTAK
+167 TVSDVNTAK

-257 FMVTNPSINELK
+257 FMVNNAAVNELK
-269 NKVKVFSNEGAEVV
+269 NKVKVFSNEGVEVV
-283 VRRTKKVNSSEDLDR
+283 VRRTEKVNSSEDLDR

-320 KNEFMKYME
+320 KNEFMKYTE

-358 FKVRKSNKG
+358 FKARKSNKG
-367 ITDFKRIFDIKKIIK
+367 ITDFKRIFNIKKIIK

-404 FDEIF
+404 FDEVF

-421 EDYSKAEKVE
+421 EDYSKGEKVE
-431 ELIKNRDNLYFEIK
+431 ELIKNRENLYFEIK
-445 TLETEESNL
+445 TLETEASNL

-459 FLEKEK
+459 FLEKEQI
-465 NSKNNEI
+465 SKNNEI
-472 RNLDEQIWEKKIEAE
+472 RNLDEQIWEKKMEAE
-487 KPYVVSERRKQE
+487 KPYVVSERRKEE

-512 NTLMRNIKKDVEKE
+512 DTLMRNIKKDVEKE

-537 LDKRLQMEPELQ
+537 LNKRLQMERELQ

-589 DLVREHLRYYEV
+589 NLVREHLRYYEV

-621 GEAETRADEKIKGGY
+621 GEAQARADEKVKGAY
-636 IRRKYDAGNK
+636 IRRKHDAGKK
-646 FINQMTNL
+646 FIKQMTNM
-654 LHEDSNGK
+654 LHEDTNGK

-677 KLPDNTYG
+677 NVPDNTYG
-685 WWNDFKINLDIELE
+685 WWDDFKNNLNIELE
-699 NTVRERKAVHNQNK
+699 NTVKDRNVVRNR
-713 SKSQYHR
+713 SSSQYDR
-720 SR
+720 SL

>member
-1 MKKHFLIKGGIKMAE
+1 MAE

-27 SKSGRSSIKNVV
+27 SGSGRSSINNVV
-39 REAFRELE
+39 KEAFRELE

-86 VISIVSQVQTGNFEA
+86 VVSVVSQVQTGNFEA

-125 FLNDKFGKNAH
+125 FLNKKFGKNAR

-141 IHFDESTPHMQ
+141 IHFDESTPHLQ

-167 TVSDINTAK
+167 TVSDVNPAK
-176 VKSALTSAFLRR
+176 VKSALSSAFLRR
-188 NKELGLIAGTDEYKK
+188 NKELGLVAGTDEYKK

-218 RQLAKMN
+218 RQLAKLN

-257 FMVTNPSINELK
+257 FMVNNAAVNELK

-283 VRRTKKVNSSEDLDR
+283 VRRTEKVNSSEDLDR

-358 FKVRKSNKG
+358 FKVRKSNKE
-367 ITDFKRIFDIKKIIK
+367 ITDFKRIFNIKKIIK

-404 FDEIF
+404 FDEVF

-421 EDYSKAEKVE
+421 EDYLKGEKVE
-431 ELIKNRDNLYFEIK
+431 ELIKNRENLYFEIK
-445 TLETEESNL
+445 TLETKTSNL

-459 FLEKEK
+459 FLEKEQI
-465 NSKNNEI
+465 SKNNEI
-472 RNLDEQIWEKKIEAE
+472 RNLDDQISEKKKEAE
-487 KPYVVSERRKQE
+487 KPYLVSERRKQE

-512 NTLMRNIKKDVEKE
+512 DTLMRNIKKDVEKE
-526 EAKNNAIKQDI
+526 EAKNNSLKQDI
-537 LDKRLQMEPELQ
+537 LNKRLQLEQEQQEL
-549 EINNKR
+549 NNR
-555 RQLNDIYVDLEEKKR
+555 LRQLNDSYADLEEKKR

-581 PIIQKEVD
+581 PVVQKEVD

-621 GEAETRADEKIKGGY
+621 GEAQARADEKIKGAY
-636 IRRKYDAGNK
+636 IRRKHDAGNK
-646 FINQMTNL
+646 FIKQMTNL
-654 LHEDSNGK
+654 LHEDFNGK

-677 KLPDNTYG
+677 NVPDNTYG
-685 WWNDFKINLDIELE
+685 WWNDFKNNLNIELE
-699 NTVRERKAVHNQNK
+699 NTFKDRKVVRNR
-713 SKSQYHR
+713 SSSQYDR
-720 SR
+720 SL

>member
-1 MKKHFLIKGGIKMAE
+1 MAE

-27 SKSGRSSIKNVV
+27 SKSSRSSINNVV

-52 VNQELTQFNKI
+52 VNQELTKFNKI

-86 VISIVSQVQTGNFEA
+86 VVSVVSQVQTGNFEA

-125 FLNDKFGKNAH
+125 FLNKKFGKNAH

-141 IHFDESTPHMQ
+141 IHLDESTPHMQ
-152 SMWTFSEENNQKDEY
+152 SLWTFSEANNQKDKY
-167 TVSDINTAK
+167 TVSDVNTAK

-231 KFKFES
+231 KFKFEN

-257 FMVTNPSINELK
+257 FMVKNPSINELK
-269 NKVKVFSNEGAEVV
+269 NKVKVFSNEGAEIV
-283 VRRTKKVNSSEDLDR
+283 VRRTEKVNSSEDLDR

-358 FKVRKSNKG
+358 FKVRKSNKE
-367 ITDFKRIFDIKKIIK
+367 IADFKRIFNIKKIIR

-421 EDYSKAEKVE
+421 EDYSKGEKVE
-431 ELIKNRDNLYFEIK
+431 ELIKNRENLYFEIK
-445 TLETEESNL
+445 TLETEASNL

-459 FLEKEK
+459 FLEKEQ

-472 RNLDEQIWEKKIEAE
+472 RNLDKQIWEKKIEVE

-512 NTLMRNIKKDVEKE
+512 DILMRNIKKDVEKE
-526 EAKNNAIKQDI
+526 EAKNNVIKQDI
-537 LDKRLQMEPELQ
+537 LDKRLQMESEQQEL
-549 EINNKR
+549 NNR
-555 RQLNDIYVDLEEKKR
+555 LRQLNSSYADLEEKKR

-581 PIIQKEVD
+581 PVVQKEVD

-607 NFKANNKSEYDKLF
+607 NFKANNKFEYDKLF
-621 GEAETRADEKIKGGY
+621 GEAEARAYEKIKGAY
-636 IRRKYDAGNK
+636 IRRKHDAGKK
-646 FINQMTNL
+646 FIKQMTNM
-654 LHEDSNGK
+654 LHEDANGK

-677 KLPDNTYG
+677 NVPDNTYG
-685 WWNDFKINLDIELE
+685 WWDDFKNNLNIELE
-699 NTVRERKAVHNQNK
+699 NTVRERNAVHNR
-713 SKSQYHR
+713 SKNDFQYDR

>member
-1 MKKHFLIKGGIKMAE
+1 MAE

-27 SKSGRSSIKNVV
+27 SGSGRSSINNVV

-86 VISIVSQVQTGNFEA
+86 VVSVVSQVQTGNFEA

-125 FLNDKFGKNAH
+125 FLNDKFGKNAR

-167 TVSDINTAK
+167 TVSDVNPAK
-176 VKSALTSAFLRR
+176 VKSALSSAFLRR
-188 NKELGLIAGTDEYKK
+188 NKELGLVAGTDEYKK

-218 RQLAKMN
+218 RQLAKLN

-231 KFKFES
+231 KFRFES
-237 GTSPFT
+237 GTSPFV

-257 FMVTNPSINELK
+257 FMVNNAAVNELK
-269 NKVKVFSNEGAEVV
+269 NKVKVFSNEDVEVV
-283 VRRTKKVNSSEDLDR
+283 VRRTEKVNSSEDLDR

-320 KNEFMKYME
+320 RNEFMKYME

-358 FKVRKSNKG
+358 FKVRKSNKE
-367 ITDFKRIFDIKKIIK
+367 ITDFKRIFNIKKIIK

-404 FDEIF
+404 FDEVF

-421 EDYSKAEKVE
+421 EDYSKGEKVE
-431 ELIKNRDNLYFEIK
+431 ELIKNRENLYFEIK
-445 TLETEESNL
+445 TLETKASNL

-459 FLEKEK
+459 FLEKEQ

-472 RNLDEQIWEKKIEAE
+472 RNLDEQIWEKKMEAE
-487 KPYVVSERRKQE
+487 KPYVVSERRKEE

-512 NTLMRNIKKDVEKE
+512 DTLMRNIKKDVEKE

-537 LDKRLQMEPELQ
+537 LDKRLQMERELQ

-555 RQLNDIYVDLEEKKR
+555 RQLNDSYADLEEKKR

-621 GEAETRADEKIKGGY
+621 GEAQARADEKIKGAY
-636 IRRKYDAGNK
+636 IRRKHDAGKK
-646 FINQMTNL
+646 FIKQMTNM
-654 LHEDSNGK
+654 LHEDTNGK

-677 KLPDNTYG
+677 NVPDNTYS
-685 WWNDFKINLDIELE
+685 WWDDFKNNLNIELE
-699 NTVRERKAVHNQNK
+699 NTVKDRNVVRNR
-713 SKSQYHR
+713 SSSQYDR
-720 SR
+720 SL

>member
-1 MKKHFLIKGGIKMAE
+1 MAE

-27 SKSGRSSIKNVV
+27 SKSSRSSINNVV

-52 VNQELTQFNKI
+52 VNQELTKFNKI

-86 VISIVSQVQTGNFEA
+86 VVSVVSQVQTGNFEA
-101 RNGVDLTYMLSLEK
+101 KNGVDLTYMLSLEK

-125 FLNDKFGKNAH
+125 FLSKKFDKNAR
-136 CVYAV
+136 CIYAV

-167 TVSDINTAK
+167 TVSDVNPAK
-176 VKSALTSAFLRR
+176 VKSALSSAFLRR

-218 RQLAKMN
+218 KQLAKLN

-231 KFKFES
+231 KFKFEN

-257 FMVTNPSINELK
+257 FMLNNPVVNELK
-269 NKVKVFSNEGAEVV
+269 NKVKVFSNEGVEVV
-283 VRRTKKVNSSEDLDR
+283 VRRTEKVNSYEELDR

-306 KKDLENKIGSNDYS
+306 KKDLESKIGSNDYS
-320 KNEFMKYME
+320 KNEFMKYTE

-336 IDRKKK
+336 IDKKKK

-358 FKVRKSNKG
+358 FKVRKSNKE
-367 ITDFKRIFDIKKIIK
+367 IADFKRIFNIKKIIR

-421 EDYSKAEKVE
+421 EDYSKGEKVE
-431 ELIKNRDNLYFEIK
+431 ELIKNRENLYFEIK
-445 TLETEESNL
+445 TLETEASNL

-459 FLEKEK
+459 FLEKEQ

-472 RNLDEQIWEKKIEAE
+472 RNLDKQIWEKKIEVE

-512 NTLMRNIKKDVEKE
+512 ETLMRNIMKDVEKE
-526 EAKNNAIKQDI
+526 KSKNNSLKQDI
-537 LDKRLQMEPELQ
+537 LNKRLQLEQEQQEL
-549 EINNKR
+549 NNR
-555 RQLNDIYVDLEEKKR
+555 LRQLNDSYADLEKKKR
-570 RRKAEL
+570 HRKAEL
-576 EKLAQ
+576 EKLGQ
-581 PIIQKEVD
+581 PIIQKEVN

-621 GEAETRADEKIKGGY
+621 GEAEARADEKIKGAY
-636 IRRKYDAGNK
+636 IRRKHNAGNK
-646 FINQMTNL
+646 FIKQMTNI

-677 KLPDNTYG
+677 NVPDNTYG
-685 WWNDFKINLDIELE
+685 WWDDFKNNLNIELE
-699 NTVRERKAVHNQNK
+699 NTVKDRNITRNRTN
-713 SKSQYHR
+713 SQYGR
-720 SR
+720 RL

>member
-1 MKKHFLIKGGIKMAE
+1 MAE

-27 SKSGRSSIKNVV
+27 SGSGRSSINNVV

-86 VISIVSQVQTGNFEA
+86 VVSVVSQVQTGNFEA

-125 FLNDKFGKNAH
+125 FLNKKFGKNAR

-141 IHFDESTPHMQ
+141 IHFDESTPHLQ
-152 SMWTFSEENNQKDEY
+152 SMWTFSEKNNQKDEY
-167 TVSDINTAK
+167 TVSDVNTAK

-257 FMVTNPSINELK
+257 FMVKNPSINELK

-283 VRRTKKVNSSEDLDR
+283 VRRTEKVNSSEDLDR

-358 FKVRKSNKG
+358 FKVRKSNKE
-367 ITDFKRIFDIKKIIK
+367 ITDFKRIFNIKKIIR

-404 FDEIF
+404 FDEVF

-421 EDYSKAEKVE
+421 EDYLKGEKVE
-431 ELIKNRDNLYFEIK
+431 ELIKNRENLYFEIK
-445 TLETEESNL
+445 TLETKTSNL

-459 FLEKEK
+459 FLEKEQI
-465 NSKNNEI
+465 SKNNEI
-472 RNLDEQIWEKKIEAE
+472 RNLDDQISEKKKEAE
-487 KPYVVSERRKQE
+487 KPYLVSERRKQE

-512 NTLMRNIKKDVEKE
+512 DTLMRNIKKDVEKE
-526 EAKNNAIKQDI
+526 EAKNNSLKQDI
-537 LDKRLQMEPELQ
+537 LNKRLQLEQEQQEL
-549 EINNKR
+549 NNR
-555 RQLNDIYVDLEEKKR
+555 LRQLNDSYADLEEKKR

-581 PIIQKEVD
+581 PIIQKEVN

-607 NFKANNKSEYDKLF
+607 NFKANNKLEYDKLF
-621 GEAETRADEKIKGGY
+621 GEAEARADEKIKGAY
-636 IRRKYDAGNK
+636 IRRKHDAGK
-646 FINQMTNL
+646 RFIKQMTNL

-677 KLPDNTYG
+677 NVPDNTYG
-685 WWNDFKINLDIELE
+685 WWDDFKNNLNIELE
-699 NTVRERKAVHNQNK
+699 NTVKDKNVVRNR
-713 SKSQYHR
+713 SSSQYDR
-720 SR
+720 SL

>member
-1 MKKHFLIKGGIKMAE
+1 MAE
-16 ISAINNFKKYN
+16 ISALNNFKKYN
-27 SKSGRSSIKNVV
+27 SKSGRSNINNVV

-52 VNQELTQFNKI
+52 VNQKLTQFNKI

-72 RQYYDTEVDSRSRD
+72 RQYSDTEVDSRSRD
-86 VISIVSQVQTGNFEA
+86 VVSVVSQVQTGNFEA
-101 RNGVDLTYMLSLEK
+101 KNGVDLTYMLSLEK

-125 FLNDKFGKNAH
+125 FLNKKFGKNAR

-141 IHFDESTPHMQ
+141 IHFDESTPHLQ

-167 TVSDINTAK
+167 TVSDVNPAK
-176 VKSALTSAFLRR
+176 VKSALSSAFLRR
-188 NKELGLIAGTDEYKK
+188 NKKLGLTAGTDEYKK

-210 QEKPKIIE
+210 QQKPKIIE
-218 RQLAKMN
+218 RQLAKLN

-231 KFKFES
+231 KFKFEN

-257 FMVTNPSINELK
+257 FMLNNPVVNELK
-269 NKVKVFSNEGAEVV
+269 NKVKVFSNEGVEVV
-283 VRRTKKVNSSEDLDR
+283 VRRTEKVNSSEELDR

-306 KKDLENKIGSNDYS
+306 KKDLESKIGSNDYS

-358 FKVRKSNKG
+358 FKVRKSNKE
-367 ITDFKRIFDIKKIIK
+367 ITDFKRIFNIKKIIK

-421 EDYSKAEKVE
+421 EDYSKGEKIE
-431 ELIKNRDNLYFEIK
+431 ELIKNRENLYFEIK

-459 FLEKEK
+459 FLEKEQ

-472 RNLDEQIWEKKIEAE
+472 RNLDEQIWEKKMEAE

-512 NTLMRNIKKDVEKE
+512 DTLMRNIKRDVEKE

-537 LDKRLQMEPELQ
+537 LDKRLQMERELQ

-570 RRKAEL
+570 RKKAEL

-581 PIIQKEVD
+581 PVVQKEVD

-621 GEAETRADEKIKGGY
+621 GEAEARADEKIKGAY
-636 IRRKYDAGNK
+636 IRRKHNAGNK
-646 FINQMTNL
+646 FIKQMTNL
-654 LHEDSNGK
+654 LHKDSNGK

-677 KLPDNTYG
+677 NVPDNTYS
-685 WWNDFKINLDIELE
+685 WWNDFKNNLNIELE
-699 NTVRERKAVHNQNK
+699 KTVKDKNVVRNR
-713 SKSQYHR
+713 SSSQYDR
-720 SR
+720 NL

>member
-1 MKKHFLIKGGIKMAE
+1 MAE

-27 SKSGRSSIKNVV
+27 SGSGRSSINNVV

-63 LVKDLSVLE
+63 FVKDLSVLE

-86 VISIVSQVQTGNFEA
+86 VVSVVSQVQTGNFEA

-167 TVSDINTAK
+167 TVSDVNPAK
-176 VKSALTSAFLRR
+176 VKSALSSAFLRR

-257 FMVTNPSINELK
+257 FMVKNPSINELK

-283 VRRTKKVNSSEDLDR
+283 VRRTEKVNSSEDLDR

-306 KKDLENKIGSNDYS
+306 KKDLESKIGSNDYS
-320 KNEFMKYME
+320 KNEFMKYTE

-350 EFKNYETD
+350 EFKNYEID
-358 FKVRKSNKG
+358 FKVRKSNKE
-367 ITDFKRIFDIKKIIK
+367 ITDFKRIFNIKKIIR

-404 FDEIF
+404 FDEVF
-409 KNVDFEAINKKI
+409 KNIDFEAINKKI
-421 EDYSKAEKVE
+421 EDYSKGEKVE
-431 ELIKNRDNLYFEIK
+431 ELIKNRENLYFEIK
-445 TLETEESNL
+445 TLETEASNL

-459 FLEKEK
+459 FLEKEQ

-472 RNLDEQIWEKKIEAE
+472 RNLDEQIWEKKMEAE
-487 KPYVVSERRKQE
+487 KPYVVSERRKQK

-512 NTLMRNIKKDVEKE
+512 DTLMRNIKKDVEKE

-537 LDKRLQMEPELQ
+537 LDKRLQMERELQ

-555 RQLNDIYVDLEEKKR
+555 RQLNDNYANLEEKKR
-570 RRKAEL
+570 RKKAEL

-607 NFKANNKSEYDKLF
+607 NFKANNKFEYDKLF
-621 GEAETRADEKIKGGY
+621 GEAEARADEKIKGAY
-636 IRRKYDAGNK
+636 IRRKHDAGNK
-646 FINQMTNL
+646 FIKQMTNI

-677 KLPDNTYG
+677 NVPDSTYS
-685 WWNDFKINLDIELE
+685 WWNDFKNNLNIELE
-699 NTVRERKAVHNQNK
+699 NTVKDKNVVRNR
-713 SKSQYHR
+713 SSSQYDR
-720 SR
+720 SL

>member
-27 SKSGRSSIKNVV
+27 SKSGRSSINNVV

-52 VNQELTQFNKI
+52 VNQKLTQFNKI

-86 VISIVSQVQTGNFEA
+86 VVSVVSQVQTGNFEA

-125 FLNDKFGKNAH
+125 FLNKKFGKNAR

-141 IHFDESTPHMQ
+141 IHFDESTPHLQ
-152 SMWTFSEENNQKDEY
+152 SMWTFLEENNQKDEY
-167 TVSDINTAK
+167 TVSDVNPAK
-176 VKSALTSAFLRR
+176 VKSALSSAFLRR
-188 NKELGLIAGTDEYKK
+188 NKKLGLTAGTDEYKK

-210 QEKPKIIE
+210 QQKPKIIE
-218 RQLAKMN
+218 RQLAKLN

-231 KFKFES
+231 KFKFEN

-257 FMVTNPSINELK
+257 FMLNNPVVNELK
-269 NKVKVFSNEGAEVV
+269 NKVKVFSNEGVEVV
-283 VRRTKKVNSSEDLDR
+283 VRRTEKVNSSEELDR

-306 KKDLENKIGSNDYS
+306 KKDLESKIGSNDYS
-320 KNEFMKYME
+320 KNEFMKYTE

-336 IDRKKK
+336 IDKKKK

-358 FKVRKSNKG
+358 FKVRKSNKE
-367 ITDFKRIFDIKKIIK
+367 ITDFKRIFNIKKIIR

-421 EDYSKAEKVE
+421 EDYSKGEKVE
-431 ELIKNRDNLYFEIK
+431 ELIKNRENLYFEIK
-445 TLETEESNL
+445 TLETEASNL

-459 FLEKEK
+459 FLEKEQ

-472 RNLDEQIWEKKIEAE
+472 RNLDEQIWEKRTEAE

-512 NTLMRNIKKDVEKE
+512 DTLMRNIKKDVEKE

-537 LDKRLQMEPELQ
+537 LNKRLQLEQEQQEL
-549 EINNKR
+549 NNR
-555 RQLNDIYVDLEEKKR
+555 LRQLNDSYADLEKKKR
-570 RRKAEL
+570 HRKAEL
-576 EKLAQ
+576 EKLGQ
-581 PIIQKEVD
+581 PIIQKEVN

-621 GEAETRADEKIKGGY
+621 GEAQARADEKIKGAY
-636 IRRKYDAGNK
+636 IRRKHDAGKK
-646 FINQMTNL
+646 FIKQMTNI
-654 LHEDSNGK
+654 LHEDTNVK
-662 FSLLEIEKTVIAAIE
+662 LSLLEIEKTVIAAIE
-677 KLPDNTYG
+677 NVPDNTYG
-685 WWNDFKINLDIELE
+685 WWDDFKNNLNIELE
-699 NTVRERKAVHNQNK
+699 NTVRERNAVHNR
-713 SKSQYHR
+713 SKNDFQYDR

>member
-27 SKSGRSSIKNVV
+27 SKSGRSSINNVV

-52 VNQELTQFNKI
+52 VNQKLTQFNKI

-72 RQYYDTEVDSRSRD
+72 QQYYDTEVDSRSRD
-86 VISIVSQVQTGNFEA
+86 VVSVVSQVQTGNFEA

-125 FLNDKFGKNAH
+125 FLSKKFDKNAR

-167 TVSDINTAK
+167 TVSDVNPAK
-176 VKSALTSAFLRR
+176 VKSALSSAFLRR
-188 NKELGLIAGTDEYKK
+188 NKELGLVAGTDEYKK

-218 RQLAKMN
+218 RQLAKLN

-257 FMVTNPSINELK
+257 FMVNNAAVNELK
-269 NKVKVFSNEGAEVV
+269 NKIKVFSNEGVEVV
-283 VRRTKKVNSSEDLDR
+283 VRRTEKVNSSEELDR

-306 KKDLENKIGSNDYS
+306 KKDLESKIGSNDYS
-320 KNEFMKYME
+320 KNEFMKYTE

-336 IDRKKK
+336 IDKKKK

-358 FKVRKSNKG
+358 FKVRKSNKE
-367 ITDFKRIFDIKKIIK
+367 ITDFKRIFNIKKIIK
-382 DKLNQRQNN
+382 DKLNQKQNN

-404 FDEIF
+404 FDEVF

-421 EDYSKAEKVE
+421 EDYSKGEKVE
-431 ELIKNRDNLYFEIK
+431 ELIKNRENLYFEIK
-445 TLETEESNL
+445 TLETKTSNL

-459 FLEKEK
+459 FLEKEQI
-465 NSKNNEI
+465 SKNNEI
-472 RNLDEQIWEKKIEAE
+472 RNLDEQILEKKKEAE
-487 KPYVVSERRKQE
+487 KPYLVSERRKQE

-512 NTLMRNIKKDVEKE
+512 DTLMRNIKKDVEKE

-537 LDKRLQMEPELQ
+537 LDKRLQMEREQQEL
-549 EINNKR
+549 NNR
-555 RQLNDIYVDLEEKKR
+555 LRQLNDSYADLEEKKR

-581 PIIQKEVD
+581 PVVQQEVD

-621 GEAETRADEKIKGGY
+621 GEAQARADEKIKRAY

-646 FINQMTNL
+646 FIKQMTKI
-654 LHEDSNGK
+654 LHEDFNGK

-677 KLPDNTYG
+677 NVPDSTYS
-685 WWNDFKINLDIELE
+685 WWNDFKNNLNIELE
-699 NTVRERKAVHNQNK
+699 NTVKDKNVVRNRSN
-713 SKSQYHR
+713 SQYDR
-720 SR
+720 SL

>member
-1 MKKHFLIKGGIKMAE
+1 MAE

-27 SKSGRSSIKNVV
+27 SGSGRSSINNVV

-52 VNQELTQFNKI
+52 VNQDLTQFNKI
-63 LVKDLSVLE
+63 LVKDLSILE
-72 RQYYDTEVDSRSRD
+72 QQYFDTEVDSRSKD
-86 VISIVSQVQTGNFEA
+86 VVSVVSQVQTGNFEA
-101 RNGVDLTYMLSLEK
+101 RNGVDLTYMISLEK

-125 FLNDKFGKNAH
+125 FLNKKFGKNAH
-136 CVYAV
+136 CAYAV

-152 SMWTFSEENNQKDEY
+152 SMWTFSEENDQKAEY
-167 TVSDINTAK
+167 TINDVNPAK
-176 VKSALTSAFLRR
+176 VKSALSSAFLRR
-188 NKELGLIAGTDEYKK
+188 NKELGLAAGTDEYKK

-218 RQLAKMN
+218 RQLAKLN

-283 VRRTKKVNSSEDLDR
+283 VRRTEKVNSFEDLDR

-306 KKDLENKIGSNDYS
+306 KKELENKIGGNDYS
-320 KNEFMKYME
+320 KNEFMKYTE

-358 FKVRKSNKG
+358 FKARKSNKE
-367 ITDFKRIFDIKKIIK
+367 ITDFKRIFNIKKIIK
-382 DKLNQRQNN
+382 DKLSQRQEN
-391 KNFKKNLKKEIKL
+391 KNFKKNLKKEVKL
-404 FDEIF
+404 FDEVF
-409 KNVDFEAINKKI
+409 KNVDFETINKKI
-421 EDYSKAEKVE
+421 EDYSKGEKVE
-431 ELIKNRDNLYFEIK
+431 ELIKNKENLYFEIK
-445 TLETEESNL
+445 TLETEASNL

-459 FLEKEK
+459 FLKKEQI
-465 NSKNNEI
+465 SKNNEI
-472 RNLDEQIWEKKIEAE
+472 RNLDEQIWKKKTEAE
-487 KPYVVSERRKQE
+487 KPYRVSERRKQE
-499 LINEA
+499 LVNEA

-512 NTLMRNIKKDVEKE
+512 DTLMRNIMKDVEKE
-526 EAKNNAIKQDI
+526 KAKNNALKQDI
-537 LDKRLQMEPELQ
+537 LNKRLQLEREQQEL
-549 EINNKR
+549 NNR
-555 RQLNDIYVDLEEKKR
+555 LRQLNDSYADLEEKKR

-581 PIIQKEVD
+581 PAIQKEVN

-607 NFKANNKSEYDKLF
+607 NFKAKNKSEYDKLF
-621 GEAETRADEKIKGGY
+621 GEAEARVDEKIKGAY
-636 IRRKYDAGNK
+636 VRRKHDAGQK
-646 FINQMTNL
+646 FIKQITNL

-677 KLPDNTYG
+677 NVPDNTYG

-699 NTVRERKAVHNQNK
+699 NTVRERNAVHNQNK
-713 SKSQYHR
+713 SRPQYDR
-720 SR
+720 NR

>member
-1 MKKHFLIKGGIKMAE
+1 MAE

-27 SKSGRSSIKNVV
+27 SKSGRSSINNVV

-72 RQYYDTEVDSRSRD
+72 QQYYDTEVDSRSRD
-86 VISIVSQVQTGNFEA
+86 VVSVVSQVQTGNFEA

-125 FLNDKFGKNAH
+125 FLNKKFGKNAR

-141 IHFDESTPHMQ
+141 IHFDESTPHLQ
-152 SMWTFSEENNQKDEY
+152 SMWTFLEENNQKYEY
-167 TVSDINTAK
+167 TVSDVNPAK
-176 VKSALTSAFLRR
+176 VKSALSSAFLRR
-188 NKELGLIAGTDEYKK
+188 NRELGLVAGTDEYKK

-218 RQLAKMN
+218 RQLAKLN

-231 KFKFES
+231 KFKFEN

-257 FMVTNPSINELK
+257 FMLNNPVVNELK
-269 NKVKVFSNEGAEVV
+269 NKVKVFSNEGVEVV
-283 VRRTKKVNSSEDLDR
+283 VRRTEKVNSSEELDR

-306 KKDLENKIGSNDYS
+306 KKDLESKIGSNDYS

-336 IDRKKK
+336 IDKKKK

-358 FKVRKSNKG
+358 FKTRKSNKE
-367 ITDFKRIFDIKKIIK
+367 ITDFKRIFNIKKIIK

-391 KNFKKNLKKEIKL
+391 KNFKKNLKKEVKL
-404 FDEIF
+404 FDEVF
-409 KNVDFEAINKKI
+409 RDVDFEVINKKI
-421 EDYSKAEKVE
+421 EDYSKGEKVE
-431 ELIKNRDNLYFEIK
+431 ELIKNRENLYFEIK
-445 TLETEESNL
+445 TLETEASNL

-459 FLEKEK
+459 FLEKEQI
-465 NSKNNEI
+465 SKNNEI
-472 RNLDEQIWEKKIEAE
+472 HNLDEQIWKKKMEAE
-487 KPYVVSERRKQE
+487 TPYVVSERRKQE

-512 NTLMRNIKKDVEKE
+512 DTLMRNIKKDVEKE

-537 LDKRLQMEPELQ
+537 LNERLQMERELQ

-555 RQLNDIYVDLEEKKR
+555 RQLNDSYADLEEKKR
-570 RRKAEL
+570 RKKAEL

-621 GEAETRADEKIKGGY
+621 GEAQARADEKIKGAY
-636 IRRKYDAGNK
+636 IRRKHDAGKK
-646 FINQMTNL
+646 FIKQMTNI
-654 LHEDSNGK
+654 LHEDTNVK
-662 FSLLEIEKTVIAAIE
+662 LSLLEIEKTVIAAIE
-677 KLPDNTYG
+677 NVPDNTYG
-685 WWNDFKINLDIELE
+685 WWDDFKNNLNIELE
-699 NTVRERKAVHNQNK
+699 NMVKDRKVVRNR
-713 SKSQYHR
+713 SSSQYDR
-720 SR
+720 SL

>member
-1 MKKHFLIKGGIKMAE
+1 MEKHFLIKGGIKMAE

-27 SKSGRSSIKNVV
+27 SKSGRSSINNVV

-86 VISIVSQVQTGNFEA
+86 VVSVVSQVQTGNFEA
-101 RNGVDLTYMLSLEK
+101 RNGVDSTYMLSLEK

-125 FLNDKFGKNAH
+125 FLSKKFDKNAR

-167 TVSDINTAK
+167 TVSDVNPAK
-176 VKSALTSAFLRR
+176 VKSALSSAFLRR
-188 NKELGLIAGTDEYKK
+188 NKKLGLTAGTDEYKK

-210 QEKPKIIE
+210 QEKPQIIE
-218 RQLAKMN
+218 RQLAKLN

-231 KFKFES
+231 KFKFEN

-257 FMVTNPSINELK
+257 FMLNNPVVNELK
-269 NKVKVFSNEGAEVV
+269 NKVKVFSNEGVEVV
-283 VRRTKKVNSSEDLDR
+283 VRRTEKVNSSEELDR
-298 TKFAMEKE
+298 TKFVMEK
-306 KKDLENKIGSNDYS
+306 KKKELENKIGSNDYS

-336 IDRKKK
+336 IDKKKK

-358 FKVRKSNKG
+358 FKVRKSNKE
-367 ITDFKRIFDIKKIIK
+367 ITDFKRIFNIKKIIK
-382 DKLNQRQNN
+382 DKLNQKQNN

-404 FDEIF
+404 FDEVF

-421 EDYSKAEKVE
+421 EDYSKGEKVE
-431 ELIKNRDNLYFEIK
+431 ELIKNRENLYFEIK
-445 TLETEESNL
+445 TLETEASNL

-459 FLEKEK
+459 FLEKEQ

-472 RNLDEQIWEKKIEAE
+472 RNLDEQIWEKKKEAE
-487 KPYVVSERRKQE
+487 KPYLVSERRKQE

-512 NTLMRNIKKDVEKE
+512 DTLMRNIKKDVEKE

-537 LDKRLQMEPELQ
+537 LDKRLQMEREQQEL
-549 EINNKR
+549 NNR
-555 RQLNDIYVDLEEKKR
+555 LRQLNDSYADLEEKKR

-581 PIIQKEVD
+581 PVVQQEVD

-621 GEAETRADEKIKGGY
+621 GEAQARADEKIKRAY

-646 FINQMTNL
+646 FIKQMTKI
-654 LHEDSNGK
+654 LHEDFNGK
-662 FSLLEIEKTVIAAIE
+662 FLLLEIEKTVIAAIE
-677 KLPDNTYG
+677 NVPDSTYS
-685 WWNDFKINLDIELE
+685 WWNDFKNNLNIELE
-699 NTVRERKAVHNQNK
+699 NTVKDKNVVRNRSN
-713 SKSQYHR
+713 SQYDR
-720 SR
+720 SL

>member
-1 MKKHFLIKGGIKMAE
+1 MAE
-16 ISAINNFKKYN
+16 ISALNNFKKYN
-27 SKSGRSSIKNVV
+27 SKSGRSNINNVV
-39 REAFRELE
+39 REAFRELG

-52 VNQELTQFNKI
+52 VNQKLTQFNKI

-72 RQYYDTEVDSRSRD
+72 RQYSDTEVDSRSRD
-86 VISIVSQVQTGNFEA
+86 VVSVVSQVQTGNFEA
-101 RNGVDLTYMLSLEK
+101 KNGVDLTYMLSLEK

-125 FLNDKFGKNAH
+125 FLSKKFDKDAR

-167 TVSDINTAK
+167 TVSDVNPAK
-176 VKSALTSAFLRR
+176 VKSALSSAFLRR
-188 NKELGLIAGTDEYKK
+188 NKKLGLTTGTEEYKK

-210 QEKPKIIE
+210 QQKPKIIE
-218 RQLAKMN
+218 RQLAKLN

-231 KFKFES
+231 KFKFEN

-257 FMVTNPSINELK
+257 FMLNNPVVNELK
-269 NKVKVFSNEGAEVV
+269 NKVKVFSNEGVEVV
-283 VRRTKKVNSSEDLDR
+283 VRRTEKVNSSEELDR

-306 KKDLENKIGSNDYS
+306 KKDLESKIGSNDYS
-320 KNEFMKYME
+320 KNEFMKYTE

-336 IDRKKK
+336 IDKKKK

-358 FKVRKSNKG
+358 FKTRKSNKE
-367 ITDFKRIFDIKKIIK
+367 ITDFKRIFNIKKIIR

-404 FDEIF
+404 FDEVF

-421 EDYSKAEKVE
+421 EDYSKGEKVE
-431 ELIKNRDNLYFEIK
+431 ELIKNRENLYFEIK
-445 TLETEESNL
+445 TLETEASNL

-459 FLEKEK
+459 FLEKEQ

-472 RNLDEQIWEKKIEAE
+472 RNLDEQIWEKRTEAE

-512 NTLMRNIKKDVEKE
+512 DTLMRNIKKDVEKE

-537 LDKRLQMEPELQ
+537 LNERLQMERELQ

-555 RQLNDIYVDLEEKKR
+555 RQLNDSYADLEEKKR
-570 RRKAEL
+570 RKKAEL

-621 GEAETRADEKIKGGY
+621 GEAQARADEKIKGAY
-636 IRRKYDAGNK
+636 IRRKHDAGKK
-646 FINQMTNL
+646 FIKQMTNM
-654 LHEDSNGK
+654 LHEYINVK
-662 FSLLEIEKTVIAAIE
+662 LSLLEIEKTVIAAIE
-677 KLPDNTYG
+677 NVPDNTYG
-685 WWNDFKINLDIELE
+685 WWDDFKNNLNIELE
-699 NTVRERKAVHNQNK
+699 NTVRERNAVHNR
-713 SKSQYHR
+713 SKNDFQYDR

>member
-1 MKKHFLIKGGIKMAE
+1 MAE

-27 SKSGRSSIKNVV
+27 SKSGRNSINNVV

-86 VISIVSQVQTGNFEA
+86 VVSVVSQVQTGNFEA
-101 RNGVDLTYMLSLEK
+101 KNGVDLTYMLSLEK

-125 FLNDKFGKNAH
+125 FLNKKFGKNAR

-141 IHFDESTPHMQ
+141 IHFDESTPHLQ

-167 TVSDINTAK
+167 TVSDVNTAK

-218 RQLAKMN
+218 KQLAKLN

-257 FMVTNPSINELK
+257 FMVNNAAVNELK
-269 NKVKVFSNEGAEVV
+269 NKIKVFSNEGVEVV
-283 VRRTKKVNSSEDLDR
+283 VRRTEKVNSSEELDR
-298 TKFAMEKE
+298 TKLVMEK
-306 KKDLENKIGSNDYS
+306 KKKELENKIGSNDYS

-336 IDRKKK
+336 IDKKKK

-358 FKVRKSNKG
+358 FKVRKSNKE
-367 ITDFKRIFDIKKIIK
+367 ITDFKRIFNIKKIIK
-382 DKLNQRQNN
+382 DKLNQKQNN

-404 FDEIF
+404 FDEVF

-421 EDYSKAEKVE
+421 EDYSKGEKVE
-431 ELIKNRDNLYFEIK
+431 ELIKNRENLYFEIK
-445 TLETEESNL
+445 TLETKASNL

-459 FLEKEK
+459 FLEKEQI
-465 NSKNNEI
+465 SKNDEI
-472 RNLDEQIWEKKIEAE
+472 RNLDDQIWEKKIEAE

-512 NTLMRNIKKDVEKE
+512 DTLMRNIKKDVEKE

-537 LDKRLQMEPELQ
+537 LDKRLEMERELQ

-555 RQLNDIYVDLEEKKR
+555 RQLNDSYADLEEKKR

-607 NFKANNKSEYDKLF
+607 NFKANNKLEYDKLF
-621 GEAETRADEKIKGGY
+621 GEAEARADEKIKGAY
-636 IRRKYDAGNK
+636 IRRKHDAGNK
-646 FINQMTNL
+646 FIKQMTNM
-654 LHEDSNGK
+654 LHEDANGK

-677 KLPDNTYG
+677 NVPDNTYG
-685 WWNDFKINLDIELE
+685 WWDDFKNNLNIELE
-699 NTVRERKAVHNQNK
+699 NTVRERNTVRNQNK
-713 SKSQYHR
+713 NKSQYHR

>member
-1 MKKHFLIKGGIKMAE
+1 
-16 ISAINNFKKYN
+16 
-27 SKSGRSSIKNVV
+27 
-39 REAFRELE
+39 
-47 KFKNN
+47 
-52 VNQELTQFNKI
+52 
-63 LVKDLSVLE
+63 
-72 RQYYDTEVDSRSRD
+72 
-86 VISIVSQVQTGNFEA
+86 
-101 RNGVDLTYMLSLEK
+101 
-115 WEQYYKENLE
+115 
-125 FLNDKFGKNAH
+125 
-136 CVYAV
+136 
-141 IHFDESTPHMQ
+141 
-152 SMWTFSEENNQKDEY
+152 
-167 TVSDINTAK
+167 
-176 VKSALTSAFLRR
+176 LRR

-210 QEKPKIIE
+210 QQKPKIIE
-218 RQLAKMN
+218 RQLAKLN

-231 KFKFES
+231 KFKFEN
-237 GTSPFT
+237 GTSPFA

-269 NKVKVFSNEGAEVV
+269 NKVKVFSNEDAEVV
-283 VRRTKKVNSSEDLDR
+283 VRRTEKVNSSEDLDR
-298 TKFAMEKE
+298 TKFAMEKK
-306 KKDLENKIGSNDYS
+306 KKDLENKIRSNDYS
-320 KNEFMKYME
+320 KNEFMKYTE

-350 EFKNYETD
+350 EFKNYEID
-358 FKVRKSNKG
+358 FKVRKSNKE
-367 ITDFKRIFDIKKIIK
+367 ITDFKRIFNIKKIIR

-421 EDYSKAEKVE
+421 EDYSKGEKVE
-431 ELIKNRDNLYFEIK
+431 ELIKNRENLYFEIK
-445 TLETEESNL
+445 TLETKASNL

-459 FLEKEK
+459 VLEKEQI
-465 NSKNNEI
+465 SKNDEI
-472 RNLDEQIWEKKIEAE
+472 RNLDDQIWEKKIEAE

-512 NTLMRNIKKDVEKE
+512 DTLMRNIKKDVEKE

-537 LDKRLQMEPELQ
+537 LDKKLQMEREQQEL
-549 EINNKR
+549 NNR
-555 RQLNDIYVDLEEKKR
+555 LRQLNDSYADLEEKKR

-581 PIIQKEVD
+581 PVVQKEVD
-589 DLVREHLRYYEV
+589 NLVREHLRYYEV

-621 GEAETRADEKIKGGY
+621 GEAEARADEKIKGAY
-636 IRRKYDAGNK
+636 IRRKHDAGNK
-646 FINQMTNL
+646 FIKQMTNI

-662 FSLLEIEKTVIAAIE
+662 FSFLEIEKTVIAAIE
-677 KLPDNTYG
+677 NVPDNTYG
-685 WWNDFKINLDIELE
+685 WWDDFKNNLNIELE
-699 NTVRERKAVHNQNK
+699 NTVRERNAVHNR
-713 SKSQYHR
+713 SKNDFQYDR

>member
-27 SKSGRSSIKNVV
+27 SKSGRSSINNVV
-39 REAFRELE
+39 KEAFRELE

-72 RQYYDTEVDSRSRD
+72 QQYYDTEVDSRSRD
-86 VISIVSQVQTGNFEA
+86 VVSVVSQVQTGNFEA

-125 FLNDKFGKNAH
+125 FLNKKFGKNAR

-141 IHFDESTPHMQ
+141 IHFDESTPHLQ

-167 TVSDINTAK
+167 TVSDVNPAK
-176 VKSALTSAFLRR
+176 VKSALSSAFLRR
-188 NKELGLIAGTDEYKK
+188 NKELGLVAGTDEYKK

-257 FMVTNPSINELK
+257 FMVNNAAVNELK
-269 NKVKVFSNEGAEVV
+269 NKVKVFSSEDVEVV
-283 VRRTKKVNSSEDLDR
+283 VRRTEKVNSSEDLDR

-306 KKDLENKIGSNDYS
+306 KKDLESKIGSNDYS
-320 KNEFMKYME
+320 KNEFMKYTE

-358 FKVRKSNKG
+358 FKVRKSNKE
-367 ITDFKRIFDIKKIIK
+367 ITDFKRIFNIKKIIK
-382 DKLNQRQNN
+382 DKLNQKQNN

-404 FDEIF
+404 FDEVF
-409 KNVDFEAINKKI
+409 KNIDFEAINKKI
-421 EDYSKAEKVE
+421 EDYSKGEKVE
-431 ELIKNRDNLYFEIK
+431 ELIKNRENLYFEIK
-445 TLETEESNL
+445 TLETKASNL

-459 FLEKEK
+459 VLEKEQI
-465 NSKNNEI
+465 SKNDEI
-472 RNLDEQIWEKKIEAE
+472 RNLDDQIWEKKIEAE

-512 NTLMRNIKKDVEKE
+512 DTLMRNIKKDIEKE

-537 LDKRLQMEPELQ
+537 LDKRLQMEREQQEL
-549 EINNKR
+549 NNR
-555 RQLNDIYVDLEEKKR
+555 LRQLNDSYADLEEKKR

-581 PIIQKEVD
+581 PVVQKEVD

-621 GEAETRADEKIKGGY
+621 GEAQARADEKIKGAY
-636 IRRKYDAGNK
+636 IRRKHDAGNK
-646 FINQMTNL
+646 FIKQMTNI

-677 KLPDNTYG
+677 NVPDNTYG
-685 WWNDFKINLDIELE
+685 WWDDFKNNLNIELE
-699 NTVRERKAVHNQNK
+699 NTVKDRNVVRNR
-713 SKSQYHR
+713 SSFQYDR
-720 SR
+720 SL